1 MNPIYMCPVG
11 EIKDNSAGNY
21 GGGIFLYGVTEEE
34 NVEISGGT
42 IQGNKAWQ
50 GGGVALSSGAH
61 ATMSGG
67 KVVQNHSSQI
77 GGGFFLGGTLDLTG
91 GEISGNQARAK
102 LKGGNKTCS
111 NGIVVNN
118 SSAGSGF
125 LNLSGDAKIATAD
138 DVAVLLES
146 DSTMDASGNKYIH
159 VDGSFTGAAQM
170 APVSVTSVLSGKA
183 SYRVE
188 PASVPGT
195 RLVVFGENA
204 GGEEGAKTASDGKW
218 FVPSAAMLEVNPK
231 LYIARS
237 EDQKTWMTYREY
249 DSAPFQVSYQYDGT
263 VPENAPAL
271 PEAERHWYLDTVTVA
286 EDPSLEDYSFSG
298 WRIQS
303 PDGIEIADGTFPM
316 PNGDVTLAGSWAPK
330 TRNHTVTFLPGDHGT
345 LSGTTSYSVPSGTVF
360 GADART
366 APVVNE
372 DAGYD
377 FTGWQGSDGKTYN
390 SSQILDLLIVDD
402 MTFTA
407 QYQQKSTDG
416 GGIGSTYYDLHY
428 ESNGGTEY
436 KDERYRRNTV
446 VELDKLPT
454 REGYTFNGWYADE
467 ALTDRITEIKMT
479 SDKTV
484 YAGWK
489 KEPGLHIPDILN
501 GENHFSY
508 VDGYP
513 DGMVRPNNKI
523 TRAEVAMIFYRLL
536 EDDVRSANESQ
547 VNSFGDVEQGVWF
560 NTAVSTIS
568 RLGIMEGRTAGI
580 FAPNE
585 PITRAEFATVCAQFD
600 KSEVE
605 TVCHFS
611 DISGH
616 WAEAFIERASALGWI
631 AGYEDGTFRP
641 ENLITR
647 AEAMMMINRVLGR
660 LPEDESDLLPGMRTW
675 PDNTDP
681 NVWYYLPVQEATNG
695 HDFNR
700 KDDGVYEYWTK
711 IDR

>member
-1 MNPIYMCPVG
+1 
-11 EIKDNSAGNY
+11 
-21 GGGIFLYGVTEEE
+21 
-34 NVEISGGT
+34 
-42 IQGNKAWQ
+42 
-50 GGGVALSSGAH
+50 
-61 ATMSGG
+61 
-67 KVVQNHSSQI
+67 
-77 GGGFFLGGTLDLTG
+77 
-91 GEISGNQARAK
+91 
-102 LKGGNKTCS
+102 
-111 NGIVVNN
+111 
-118 SSAGSGF
+118 
-125 LNLSGDAKIATAD
+125 
-138 DVAVLLES
+138 
-146 DSTMDASGNKYIH
+146 
-159 VDGSFTGAAQM
+159 
-170 APVSVTSVLSGKA
+170 
-183 SYRVE
+183 
-188 PASVPGT
+188 
-195 RLVVFGENA
+195 
-204 GGEEGAKTASDGKW
+204 
-218 FVPSAAMLEVNPK
+218 
-231 LYIARS
+231 
-237 EDQKTWMTYREY
+237 
-249 DSAPFQVSYQYDGT
+249 
-263 VPENAPAL
+263 
-271 PEAERHWYLDTVTVA
+271 
-286 EDPSLEDYSFSG
+286 
-298 WRIQS
+298 
-303 PDGIEIADGTFPM
+303 
-316 PNGDVTLAGSWAPK
+316 
-330 TRNHTVTFLPGDHGT
+330 
-345 LSGTTSYSVPSGTVF
+345 
-360 GADART
+360 
-366 APVVNE
+366 
-372 DAGYD
+372 
-377 FTGWQGSDGKTYN
+377 
-390 SSQILDLLIVDD
+390 
-402 MTFTA
+402 
-407 QYQQKSTDG
+407 
-416 GGIGSTYYDLHY
+416 
-428 ESNGGTEY
+428 
-436 KDERYRRNTV
+436 
-446 VELDKLPT
+446 
-454 REGYTFNGWYADE
+454 
-467 ALTDRITEIKMT
+467 MT

-600 KSEVE
+600 QSEVE
-605 TVCHFS
+605 TVYHFS

>member
-1 MNPIYMCPVG
+1 M
-11 EIKDNSAGNY
+11 
-21 GGGIFLYGVTEEE
+21 
-34 NVEISGGT
+34 
-42 IQGNKAWQ
+42 
-50 GGGVALSSGAH
+50 
-61 ATMSGG
+61 
-67 KVVQNHSSQI
+67 
-77 GGGFFLGGTLDLTG
+77 
-91 GEISGNQARAK
+91 
-102 LKGGNKTCS
+102 
-111 NGIVVNN
+111 
-118 SSAGSGF
+118 
-125 LNLSGDAKIATAD
+125 
-138 DVAVLLES
+138 
-146 DSTMDASGNKYIH
+146 
-159 VDGSFTGAAQM
+159 
-170 APVSVTSVLSGKA
+170 
-183 SYRVE
+183 
-188 PASVPGT
+188 
-195 RLVVFGENA
+195 
-204 GGEEGAKTASDGKW
+204 
-218 FVPSAAMLEVNPK
+218 
-231 LYIARS
+231 
-237 EDQKTWMTYREY
+237 
-249 DSAPFQVSYQYDGT
+249 
-263 VPENAPAL
+263 
-271 PEAERHWYLDTVTVA
+271 
-286 EDPSLEDYSFSG
+286 
-298 WRIQS
+298 
-303 PDGIEIADGTFPM
+303 
-316 PNGDVTLAGSWAPK
+316 
-330 TRNHTVTFLPGDHGT
+330 
-345 LSGTTSYSVPSGTVF
+345 
-360 GADART
+360 
-366 APVVNE
+366 
-372 DAGYD
+372 
-377 FTGWQGSDGKTYN
+377 
-390 SSQILDLLIVDD
+390 DLLIVDD